1 MFRTKCL
8 KSKAKIMN
16 EKYAKCILT
25 LAAFTPFFHVAVNSI
40 TIGGGGGYTKMTNLC
55 LGMNSSISGC
65 GAQNFYHSSTHIFKI
80 VS

>member
-65 GAQNFYHSSTHIFKI
+65 GAQNFYH
-80 VS
+80 